1 MCVCDLMWLIELQ
14 NCFDLA
20 LLAISPF
27 VGKQQRHEIVYLLTL
42 FRICN
47 QFEHM
52 RKSWILSYSVWLRCK
67 IVWNCYRCRPLPLLF
82 AHCALSLSRKQ
93 AATWNCTNGVIVT
106 QIESKLETN
115 WNVEC
120 VESGTILLHTLTKQ
134 MGDKT
139 NASDMGYSKNNNN
152 RNPFRMRKIMRAE
165 IFEHAI
171 FGWENIRWF
180 SLVRVEENGKFNREW
195 LRHSW
200 DKRKSHWLTLHP
212 ERQLQMWEFGTF
224 REGKKC
230 QDLANNCHISGILA
244 LFPRFF
250 CHQDWKNTP
259 KVYFLNKSNVE
270 WHISVKRW
278 KFPSLEIFS
287 I

>member
-1 MCVCDLMWLIELQ
+1 MKSYIYSHCSAFAINSNICVRVESW
-14 NCFDLA
+14 
-20 LLAISPF
+20 AIVF
-27 VGKQQRHEIVYLLTL
+27 GYDA
-42 FRICN
+42 
-47 QFEHM
+47 
-52 RKSWILSYSVWLRCK
+52 KSYGIATAAV
-67 IVWNCYRCRPLPLLF
+67 RCRCCLPTV
-82 AHCALSLSRKQ
+82 LSLSRKQ